1 MSDRPR
7 RGKRR
12 DAPLS
17 IRLSGAE
24 RSFLTAW
31 AGQQP
36 LSTYVK
42 SVLFGSEGRAV
53 YRPDIDR
60 QAVAQVLA
68 MLGKSGLADSL
79 ARLARQAEAGT
90 LYCDASLHAQ
100 LCNACSDVA
109 ALRALLMRALGK
121 DTAPPAG
128 DAFRR
133 AGGPLQ

>member
-1 MSDRPR
+1 MSARPR
-7 RGKRR
+7 RGKQRA
-12 DAPLS
+12 APLS
-17 IRLSGAE
+17 VRLSDAE
-24 RSFLTAW
+24 RSFLSVR

-42 SVLFGSEGRAV
+42 SVLFGSEGRTA
-53 YRPDIDR
+53 YRPDMDR

-79 ARLARQAEAGT
+79 ARIARQAEAGT

-100 LCNACSDVA
+100 IGSACLDVA